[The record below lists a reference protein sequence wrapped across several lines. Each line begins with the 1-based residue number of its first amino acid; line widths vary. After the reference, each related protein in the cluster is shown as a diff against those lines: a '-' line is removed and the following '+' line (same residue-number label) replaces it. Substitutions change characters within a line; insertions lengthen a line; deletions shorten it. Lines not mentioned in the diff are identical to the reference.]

1 MIPFQIGE
9 VPTAA
14 DDQSPRS
21 GSSGILHG
29 KWVRD
34 KSERQVTL
42 APNRR

>member
-21 GSSGILHG
+21 GPAGILHG

-34 KSERQVTL
+34 KAE
-42 APNRR
+42 